1 MTQKYKVVIYQAIP
15 IEPEDAAE
23 KSLKIVNKFH
33 AMEYRTISSGLS
45 WKEAK
50 ELRAINT
57 KYVIVPDN
65 KEPVVEPVEEIENA

>member
-1 MTQKYKVVIYQAIP
+1 MKKYKVVIYSAVPVKMDKDSKTKNVQ
-15 IEPEDAAE
+15 
-23 KSLKIVNKFH
+23 

-50 ELRAINT
+50 ELRKINIS
-57 KYVIVPDN
+57 YMIVRDD